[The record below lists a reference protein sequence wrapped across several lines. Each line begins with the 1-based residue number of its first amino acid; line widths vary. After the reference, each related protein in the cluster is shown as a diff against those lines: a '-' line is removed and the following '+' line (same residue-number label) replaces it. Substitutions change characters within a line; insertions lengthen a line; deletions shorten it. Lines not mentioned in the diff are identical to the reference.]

1 MFRNLIK
8 SYRLTQLL
16 VARELKISQQLIS
29 KWCRGLCE
37 PSLNAIIRMSKA
49 FNIPIEEIVLSFKK
63 EDRGLINEKN
73 SRTEAAW

>member
-1 MFRNLIK
+1 MFKYLLKKHNLK
-8 SYRLTQLL
+8 QTEVSEVLNCNQT
-16 VARELKISQQLIS
+16 LIS

-63 EDRGLINEKN
+63 
-73 SRTEAAW
+73 